1 MTGATMTRD
10 DDRQLELMIEVIARA
25 IPKERDA
32 AKLYRDTAQHAR
44 QEMARMLFE
53 KLAAQEEEH
62 EQKLRSAMEILRR
75 ELVQSK
81 AHPEQPHPEGASCQ
95 SQEFNVNIRRTLR
108 VATELKDLSEKGLG
122 DANDPSCRAM
132 YEKMAEMSL
141 TLREL
146 AGEEVEKHVDKEKW
160 D

>member
-1 MTGATMTRD
+1 MTRGED
-10 DDRQLELMIEVIARA
+10 KQLELMIEVIARA

-32 AKLYRDTAQHAR
+32 AKLYRETAKQAQ

-62 EQKLRSAMEILRR
+62 EVKLRSAMEILRR
-75 ELVQSK
+75 ELVHSK
-81 AHPEQPHPEGASCQ
+81 AHPEQPHPESAHCQ
-95 SQEFNVNIRRTLR
+95 SAEFNVNIRRTLR
-108 VATELKDLSEKGLG
+108 LATEMQELAQRGLG
-122 DANDPSCRAM
+122 DANDPSCRQM
-132 YEKMAEMSL
+132 YEAMAAMSVQ
-141 TLREL
+141 LRGL

>member
-1 MTGATMTRD
+1 MTRD
-10 DDRQLELMIEVIARA
+10 EDKLLERMIEVIARA

-32 AKLYRDTAQHAR
+32 ARLYRETAKQAK

-62 EQKLRSAMEILRR
+62 EVKLRSAMQILRR
-75 ELVQSK
+75 ELQQSK
-81 AHPEQPHPEGASCQ
+81 SHPELPHPEGAF
-95 SQEFNVNIRRTLR
+95 SQPAEFNVNIRRTMRL
-108 VATELKDLSEKGLG
+108 ATEMQELADRGLA
-122 DANDPSCRAM
+122 DANDPSCRNM
-132 YEKMAEMSL
+132 YETMAEMSVR
-141 TLREL
+141 LRTL